1 MSPEKHILTANER
14 PTTSVIRA
22 VTGKSYNK
30 RKIIDALDTL
40 SEKELSQI
48 VDKVINLDKLK
59 STVEKKEET
68 PQVEEADGEKTGDQE
83 PG

>member
-14 PTTSVIRA
+14 PTTSVNRP

-59 STVEKKEET
+59 STVEKKDEM
-68 PQVEEADGEKTGDQE
+68 PKVEEADGEEQGRYE
-83 PG
+83 EG